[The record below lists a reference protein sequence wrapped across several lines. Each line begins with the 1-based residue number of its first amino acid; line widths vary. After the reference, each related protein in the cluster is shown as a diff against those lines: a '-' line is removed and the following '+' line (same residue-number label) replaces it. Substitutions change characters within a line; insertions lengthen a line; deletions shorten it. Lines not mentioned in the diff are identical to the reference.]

1 MPNDALA
8 GLADDYV
15 GRLQTALASLSR
27 GKLTELG
34 EILSRAYR
42 NGKQVFTVGNG
53 GSSSLA
59 SHMAADLAKNTI
71 GPNMRRF
78 RIISL
83 NENASIVTALA
94 NDLGYE
100 NVFSEQLTNVIRAG
114 DVLIVVS
121 ASGNS
126 PNIIKAIEYAQTQS
140 AEVVGLLG
148 FGGGRAAQLADVAL
162 VVDSWDYGIVEDVH
176 LTINHILVE
185 HFRARLAEDRPWVV

>member
-1 MPNDALA
+1 MPSETLA

-15 GRLQTALASLSR
+15 GRLHSALTSLDRSR
-27 GKLTELG
+27 LTELG
-34 EILSRAYR
+34 DMLNRAYSS
-42 NGKQVFTVGNG
+42 GKQVFTVGNG

-78 RIISL
+78 RIMSL
-83 NENASIVTALA
+83 NENAAIMTALA

-126 PNIIKAIEYAQTQS
+126 PNIIKAIEYAQSQS
-140 AEVVGLLG
+140 AEIVGLLG
-148 FGGGRAAQLADVAL
+148 FDGGRAAELSDLAI
-162 VVDSWDYGIVEDVH
+162 VVPSWDYGIVEDVH
-176 LTINHILVE
+176 LIINHILVE
-185 HFRARLAEDRPWVV
+185 HFKDRLAGQRPWVV